1 MERWSLCSIIEH
13 PGCIWDAKFL
23 ENGDIVTACSDGTV
37 RIWTTDTNRFCSDEE
52 LAAYKDLISQYTL
65 SRKTVGGLKLTDLPG
80 V

>member
-1 MERWSLCSIIEH
+1 
-13 PGCIWDAKFL
+13 L

-65 SRKTVGGLKLTDLPG
+65 SRLAYNIVLLFSES
-80 V
+80 